1 MIRHAF
7 AILGA
12 AALLTVF
19 NSSAFAATVSVAQEG
34 RAFNPGEVTIHAGD
48 TVSISN
54 KDEFIHQVYV
64 DSDKMSF
71 DSDEKPPGQTISI
84 VFPKTGDFNV
94 RCHIHPK
101 MLLVVHVK

>member
-1 MIRHAF
+1 MKTFIRAF
-7 AILGA
+7 GVVSTL
-12 AALLTVF
+12 AL
-19 NSSAFAATVSVAQEG
+19 FASPAQSATVAVAQEG
-34 RAFNPGEVTIHAGD
+34 RAFIPAEVTVHAGD
-48 TVSISN
+48 TISISN

-71 DSDEKPPGQTISI
+71 DSDEKPPGQVLSI
-84 VFPKTGDFNV
+84 AFPKTGDFNV

>member
-1 MIRHAF
+1 MKIFIRALGVVSAIALF
-7 AILGA
+7 ASPAI
-12 AALLTVF
+12 
-19 NSSAFAATVSVAQEG
+19 SATVLVAQQG
-34 RAFNPGEVTIHAGD
+34 RAFVPAEVTIHAGD

-71 DSDEKPPGQTISI
+71 DSDEKPPGQSISI
-84 VFPKTGDFNV
+84 VFSKSGDFDV

>member
-1 MIRHAF
+1 MKTLIRMLGVVSALTLF
-7 AILGA
+7 ASP
-12 AALLTVF
+12 AL
-19 NSSAFAATVSVAQEG
+19 SATVPVVQEG
-34 RAFNPGEVTIHAGD
+34 RAFVPGEITIHAGD
-48 TVSISN
+48 TVAISN
-54 KDEFIHQVYV
+54 KDEFIHQIYI

-71 DSDEKPPGQTISI
+71 DSDEKPPGQSISI